1 MAGSTGLRYT
11 FARHESTQPPHE
23 SSPLFER
30 YTNDDFVEL
39 QNCRS
44 VIDALQD
51 RIQDLERINVDL
63 EYRLEDQA
71 KQCMLAEKEVTTIK
85 REWVSKC
92 ETLQNEI
99 DHWKNEFALE
109 QLRSARLREQN
120 SRTERELYRIL
131 QRKYE
136 LMRGNAGRQHSNLS
150 YSDNVTK
157 ISSINESEK
166 DVEEKPQ
173 VIILLNFYL
182 FVFKMNVYIYFLFL
196 EICSAK

>member
-1 MAGSTGLRYT
+1 MAGATGLRYT
-11 FARHESTQPPHE
+11 FARRENSQLNQE

-39 QNCRS
+39 QHCRS
-44 VIDALQD
+44 IIDALQD

-71 KQCMLAEKEVTTIK
+71 KQCMLAEKECMTIK
-85 REWVSKC
+85 REWASKC

-109 QLRSARLREQN
+109 QSRSARLREQN

-136 LMRGNAGRQHSNLS
+136 LMRGNAGRQHPLQPTHENM
-150 YSDNVTK
+150 TK
-157 ISSINESEK
+157 ISSIHENAERDNIE
-166 DVEEKPQ
+166 DKPQ
-173 VIILLNFYL
+173 VF
-182 FVFKMNVYIYFLFL
+182 
-196 EICSAK
+196 

>member
-1 MAGSTGLRYT
+1 MAGATGLRYT
-11 FARHESTQPPHE
+11 FARHSNDGQPLHGE

-30 YTNDDFVEL
+30 YSNDDFAEL
-39 QNCRS
+39 QRS
-44 VIDALQD
+44 RSIIDALQD

-71 KQCMLAEKEVTTIK
+71 KQCMLAEKECMIIK
-85 REWVSKC
+85 REWASKC

-109 QLRSARLREQN
+109 QSKSARLREQN

-136 LMRGNAGRQHSNLS
+136 LMRGGRRPSNNSNNNSL
-150 YSDNVTK
+150 DQM
-157 ISSINESEK
+157 SSTPNSFNQLHDADREK
-166 DVEEKPQ
+166 DAADDKPQ
-173 VIILLNFYL
+173 VCFY
-182 FVFKMNVYIYFLFL
+182 YR
-196 EICSAK
+196 